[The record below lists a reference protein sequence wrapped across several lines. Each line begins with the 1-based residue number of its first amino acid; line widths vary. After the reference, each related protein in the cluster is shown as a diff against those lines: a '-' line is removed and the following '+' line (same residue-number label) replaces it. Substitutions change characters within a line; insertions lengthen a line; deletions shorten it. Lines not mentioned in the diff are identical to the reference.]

1 MMTRQESAARDI
13 AREIAAVQDT
23 DVTPGDIDAWSVD
36 DVCEWLASWGYEWD
50 GAEWLYQD

>member
-23 DVTPGDIDAWSVD
+23 DVTPGDIDAWSAD
-36 DVCEWLASWGYEWD
+36 DVYEWLAAWGYEWD
-50 GAEWLYQD
+50 GVEWLYQD

>member
-1 MMTRQESAARDI
+1 MTRQESAARDI
-13 AREIAAVQDT
+13 AREIAAVHDA

-50 GAEWLYQD
+50 GVEWLYQD

>member
-13 AREIAAVQDT
+13 AREITAVQDT

-50 GAEWLYQD
+50 GGEWLYQD